1 MIVCWAL
8 RPLST
13 VGAAGP
19 VSYNLW
25 VTTSSRSRA
34 IKPRASANQSTQ
46 TDREL
51 PLCTCVSSTSRSQN
65 SAFRPI
71 ERLAA
76 TASVR
81 SHYALN
87 RAFARI
93 RARACLVWTALN
105 IIHRDNKYNLYTR
118 SPYSKIIL
126 LLCASPPGDLDSMSI
141 SIMWICLAHGCTKNT
156 ERMQTKRSAPDND
169 VIP

>member
-19 VSYNLW
+19 VSSNHW

-34 IKPRASANQSTQ
+34 IRPRASANQSTRLIVSCRCVRVFQ
-46 TDREL
+46 AL
-51 PLCTCVSSTSRSQN
+51 PAHRTQL
-65 SAFRPI
+65 FRPI

-87 RAFARI
+87 RALARI
-93 RARACLVWTALN
+93 RARACLVWTALS